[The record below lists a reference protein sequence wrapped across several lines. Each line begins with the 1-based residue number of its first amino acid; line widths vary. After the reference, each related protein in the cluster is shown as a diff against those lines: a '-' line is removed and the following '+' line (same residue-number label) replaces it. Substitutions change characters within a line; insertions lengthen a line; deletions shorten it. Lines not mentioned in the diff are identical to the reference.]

1 MNASSLQL
9 LGSRLTPQQLL
20 VMVNAQIAANAKGNA
35 ATQSNAQIQSGTAGL
50 AQAGGQYSGMAQNQG
65 VAKSSSKGKARVK
78 KAKFNNITVN
88 SNNDGAEAQDPTK
101 PKKATRPLNSFI
113 AFRSKCLPLSHD
125 LTQQLN
131 ETQAIIPRPSRASSR
146 IIFRDS

>member
-1 MNASSLQL
+1 MNTSSLQL

-35 ATQSNAQIQSGTAGL
+35 ATQSNAQIQSGTAAQ

-65 VAKSSSKGKARVK
+65 VAKSPSKGKARVK
-78 KAKFNNITVN
+78 KAKFNNIAVN

-131 ETQAIIPRPSRASSR
+131 KTQAIIPRPSRASSR
-146 IIFRDS
+146 RIFRDS

>member
-35 ATQSNAQIQSGTAGL
+35 ATQSNAQIQSGTAAQ

-88 SNNDGAEAQDPTK
+88 SNNDGAEAQDP
-101 PKKATRPLNSFI
+101 PNQKKATRPLNSFI

>member
-20 VMVNAQIAANAKGNA
+20 VMANAQIAANANANA
-35 ATQSNAQIQSGTAGL
+35 ATQSNAQIQSGTVAQ
-50 AQAGGQYSGMAQNQG
+50 AQAGGQHIGMVQNQG
-65 VAKSSSKGKARVK
+65 VAKSSSKGKARAK
-78 KAKFNNITVN
+78 KAKFNNLTVN
-88 SNNDGAEAQDPTK
+88 SNNGGAQAQDPTK

-113 AFRSKCLPLSHD
+113 AFRSRCLPLSHD

-131 ETQAIIPRPSRASSR
+131 ETQAIIPRPSKASSR
-146 IIFRDS
+146 RISRDS

>member
-35 ATQSNAQIQSGTAGL
+35 ATQSNAQIQSGTAGQ